1 MGITTKTHIIIVVPS
16 ILSHENIGLPVNLKE
31 VLKILISRFQ
41 NKGIDFV
48 LSGGLALST
57 MGIFRFTKDID
68 FLVYE
73 ESKKTIHD
81 IMTDL
86 GYQKQDFSTEEIFS
100 YWSPIKALGQIDYLF
115 ARRKYTRAMMRRAKK
130 SPVFDGKYKLKT
142 ILPEDLIGLKVQAI
156 SNDPRNRFPVD
167 APDIQRILQT
177 KIDEIDMDLVRMYF
191 ELFSKEDLLEEWL
204 GKNFR

>member
-1 MGITTKTHIIIVVPS
+1 VSVAKYKSLWGSQQKTHIIIAVPS
-16 ILSHENIGLPVNLKE
+16 ILFPCNIGLPVNLKE

-68 FLVYE
+68 FLIFE
-73 ESKKTIHD
+73 ESKKSIHD

-86 GYQKQDFSTEEIFS
+86 DYQKQDFSTEEIFS

-130 SPVFDGKYKLKT
+130 CPVFDG
-142 ILPEDLIGLKVQAI
+142 E
-156 SNDPRNRFPVD
+156 
-167 APDIQRILQT
+167 
-177 KIDEIDMDLVRMYF
+177 
-191 ELFSKEDLLEEWL
+191 
-204 GKNFR
+204 

>member
-1 MGITTKTHIIIVVPS
+1 M
-16 ILSHENIGLPVNLKE
+16 NLKE

-41 NKGIDFV
+41 QKGLDFV
-48 LSGGLALST
+48 LTGGLALST

-68 FLVYE
+68 FLVSE
-73 ESKKTIHD
+73 ESKGIIHD

-86 GYQKQDFSTEEIFS
+86 GYQKQEFSTEEIFS
-100 YWSPIKALGQIDYLF
+100 YWSPIKALGQVDYLF
-115 ARRKYTRAMMRRAKK
+115 ARRKYTKAMMRRAKK

-156 SNDPRNRFPVD
+156 SNDPGNRFPVD
-167 APDIQRILQT
+167 APDIQRILQI

-191 ELFSKEDLLEEWL
+191 ELFSKEDLLDEWL
-204 GKNFR
+204 DEINR